1 MLQAIS
7 AVFNACCLTRA
18 TNIIS
23 GPTHP
28 AHHIFKF
35 LLSVGDSE
43 SNNQAEKQLLSERT
57 ETAKWL
63 KVLFVEL
70 ILYTHTHTHMYSY
83 VTILKTFVFIHLLF
97 KIFCCF
103 VFLVSAN

>member
-1 MLQAIS
+1 MLQAISEGTTESHKETQKNTWIQLS

-63 KVLFVEL
+63 KVLFVEP
-70 ILYTHTHTHMYSY
+70 ILYTHTHTY
-83 VTILKTFVFIHLLF
+83 
-97 KIFCCF
+97 
-103 VFLVSAN
+103 VFLCYNT